1 MKRTKC
7 FLVILLC
14 AALLCGCARS
24 STLAPASLSESE
36 RRLGW
41 LLGLD
46 HDQWLYDF
54 STGDE
59 IQSIHIAVYRLAD
72 GQWER
77 ASGGGGY
84 ACTAGKGRMAL
95 GFDDLAEVVRFAVQG
110 NDMNVRSSGVRTTGS
125 HSDESLSCLAVCL
138 NQAVAI
144 VPDQE
149 IPMALQVFSS
159 QMEIPNYSLDAFHTP
174 EVIAADGH
182 EAVYAVTITF
192 SSEPL

>member
-1 MKRTKC
+1 MKRAKC
-7 FLVILLC
+7 CLVILLC

-46 HDQWLYDF
+46 DGQWLFDF

-59 IQSIHIAVYRLAD
+59 IQSMRIAVYRLAD
-72 GQWER
+72 GQWES
-77 ASGGGGY
+77 ALSGRGY
-84 ACTAGKGRMAL
+84 ACTAGKGRMVV
-95 GFDDLAEVVRFAVQG
+95 GFDDLAEGVRFAVQG
-110 NDMNVRSSGVRTTGS
+110 SDMNVRSGGTQITGS
-125 HSDESLSCLAVCL
+125 PIDNSLGRLIVCL
-138 NQAVAI
+138 DHAVAI

-149 IPMALQVFSS
+149 IPVALQVLSS
-159 QMEIPNYSLDAFHTP
+159 QMEMPNYSLDVFHTP
-174 EVIAADGH
+174 EVIADDGH
-182 EAVYAVTITF
+182 EAVYAVTVTF